1 MLKWAM
7 AGVIALSSGSAYAQ
21 VTGKTVLNANTNLWA
36 PTGPYTAETS
46 AMTGTFHAGG
56 VAACDGCHVM
66 HNASHGS
73 ARSTA
78 VAPWTDAVPAFLLQG
93 SDQSSTC
100 LMCHGDPLTG
110 AGLPGLVA
118 TGRPYVITHTGAP
131 DLAQMNYTPGG
142 DFGWL
147 SQSPL
152 AGGHNVAAL
161 DFAMAGTAAIAPGGT
176 FTADAAGIRAFACS
190 NCHDPHG
197 RARMELTAS
206 GATTWQWTNGPTITQ
221 PIWSSGSYG
230 NLPKNDA
237 AVGAYRLLGGA
248 GYFPASNPSGAFA
261 FPNNPPVA
269 IAPANY
275 NHAEGGV
282 AANETRVAYGKG
294 MSEWCQNCHTNI
306 HLDNYTSG
314 AMGGTGLKHPA
325 GQGAILKPGQ
335 YNVYNSYVSSGVYNG
350 TNVNGEGYTSLV
362 PFENSARI
370 TNLVSELTTLAT
382 AATTGSSTTI
392 FVANGQS
399 NVMCLSCH
407 RAHASAFG
415 SMVRWNMDDTFIT
428 NSDTVNFVDTQ
439 ARTNP
444 GLVAGYYGRTPAD
457 FGVYQRSMC
466 NKCHGKD

>member
-1 MLKWAM
+1 
-7 AGVIALSSGSAYAQ
+7 
-21 VTGKTVLNANTNLWA
+21 
-36 PTGPYTAETS
+36 
-46 AMTGTFHAGG
+46 
-56 VAACDGCHVM
+56 
-66 HNASHGS
+66 
-73 ARSTA
+73 
-78 VAPWTDAVPAFLLQG
+78 
-93 SDQSSTC
+93 
-100 LMCHGDPLTG
+100 
-110 AGLPGLVA
+110 
-118 TGRPYVITHTGAP
+118 
-131 DLAQMNYTPGG
+131 
-142 DFGWL
+142 
-147 SQSPL
+147 
-152 AGGHNVAAL
+152 
-161 DFAMAGTAAIAPGGT
+161 
-176 FTADAAGIRAFACS
+176 
-190 NCHDPHG
+190 
-197 RARMELTAS
+197 
-206 GATTWQWTNGPTITQ
+206 
-221 PIWSSGSYG
+221 
-230 NLPKNDA
+230 
-237 AVGAYRLLGGA
+237 
-248 GYFPASNPSGAFA
+248 
-261 FPNNPPVA
+261 
-269 IAPANY
+269 
-275 NHAEGGV
+275 
-282 AANETRVAYGKG
+282 
-294 MSEWCQNCHTNI
+294 
-306 HLDNYTSG
+306 
-314 AMGGTGLKHPA
+314 MGGTGLKHPA